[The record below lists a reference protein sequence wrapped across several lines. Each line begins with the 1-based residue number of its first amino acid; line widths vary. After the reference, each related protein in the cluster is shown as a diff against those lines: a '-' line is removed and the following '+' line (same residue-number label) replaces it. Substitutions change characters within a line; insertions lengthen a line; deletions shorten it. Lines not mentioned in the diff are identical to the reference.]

1 MKKKYLIFIIF
12 LVAINQVKSIDID
25 SIYVGDYLE
34 ITTKKQYI
42 KDSVMSV
49 ISREIEIIDFKVDTI
64 KKEPYKIVNKIKV
77 TCYDSGIYIMNNP
90 KSSILFNV
98 DTIKVNNI
106 KVDMSKDIKD
116 IAEIINYNYSLK
128 DYTKIILPYL
138 IIIALI
144 IILLKLINKTKKS
157 KDKKEEHVKIK
168 IPPHEKAIS
177 DLKKLQSSNLID
189 NKKYKIFYSILSDI
203 LRKYMEEKFIIQ
215 AMENSTQ
222 EIIKNLNNKTNIK
235 NTELIKK
242 ILKTT
247 DLVKYAKAKSN
258 KKESTEIIKM
268 SYDFIKKTIDE

>member
-34 ITTKKQYI
+34 ITTKKQHI

-64 KKEPYKIVNKIKV
+64 KKDPYKVVNKIIV
-77 TCYDSGIYIMNNP
+77 TCYDSGIYVMNNP

-116 IAEIINYNYSLK
+116 IAEIINHNYSLK
-128 DYTKIILPYL
+128 DYTKMILPYL
-138 IIIALI
+138 IIIVLI

-157 KDKKEEHVKIK
+157 KDKKEENLKIK

-203 LRKYMEEKFIIQ
+203 LRKYIEEKFIIQ

-222 EIIKNLNNKTNIK
+222 EIIKNLKNKTNIK
-235 NTELIKK
+235 NSELIKK

-247 DLVKYAKAKSN
+247 DLVKYAKGKSN

>member
-12 LVAINQVKSIDID
+12 LVSINQVKSIDID

-34 ITTKKQYI
+34 ITTKKQHI

-64 KKEPYKIVNKIKV
+64 KKDPYKVVNKITV
-77 TCYDSGIYIMNNP
+77 TCYDSGIYVMNNP

-116 IAEIINYNYSLK
+116 IAEIINHNYSLK
-128 DYTKIILPYL
+128 DYTKMILPYL
-138 IIIALI
+138 IIIVLI
-144 IILLKLINKTKKS
+144 IILLKLINKTKKP
-157 KDKKEEHVKIK
+157 KDKKEENLKIK

-203 LRKYMEEKFIIQ
+203 LRKYIEEKFIIQ

-222 EIIKNLNNKTNIK
+222 EIIKNLKNKTNIK
-235 NTELIKK
+235 NSELIKK

-247 DLVKYAKAKSN
+247 DLVKYAKGKSN